1 MTVDMRID
9 RLRLNVSG
17 FAAGPDGERLAT
29 LVAQGL
35 AAAHVGGESRHIE
48 RIETRIAAG
57 EHTVT
62 EELSRMIVAEIRRQS
77 SRTA

>member
-9 RLRLNVSG
+9 RLRLNVTGLATS
-17 FAAGPDGERLAT
+17 PDGARLAT

-35 AAAHVGGESRHIE
+35 AAADVSGESRNIE
-48 RIETRIAAG
+48 RIDARVAAG